1 MIHIFLVDKLKH
13 VISKVVTKSI
23 IQIFSTQTDILLI
36 LLLLYKMAFVNLTSR
51 NRCYYLIH
59 TKVWFTKKIAL
70 TSFPIMSYYILHKVF
85 VYANPL
91 GSPLPHLTQGQTSS
105 RAGRGILSDIKIGWR
120 IKCTY
125 SRVGIL
131 PVQEKMNNH
140 YVLFQNMKLSYM
152 YRNSTF
158 FPEQTMSLLSTKYI
172 WSSSQFLLLIVFHAL
187 ELICPQVKSRGG
199 LRTEFEKRWT
209 AMSWE
214 KEEKESASITTRWC
228 FLRSKFHSDSKNVKK
243 CKK

>member
-1 MIHIFLVDKLKH
+1 MKSLWLKNYILNKPIFLYTILVDKLKH
-13 VISKVVTKSI
+13 VISKVVTISI
-23 IQIFSTQTDILLI
+23 IQIFSTQTDILLN

-51 NRCYYLIH
+51 NRCYFLIH

-70 TSFPIMSYYILHKVF
+70 TSFPIISYYILHKVF

-91 GSPLPHLTQGQTSS
+91 GSPLPPLTQGQTSS

-140 YVLFQNMKLSYM
+140 YVLFRIWSCHACISIAHFFLNRQWVYS
-152 YRNSTF
+152 RRSTF
-158 FPEQTMSLLSTKYI
+158 DPPANFYCWSYSTP
-172 WSSSQFLLLIVFHAL
+172 WNLFAL
-187 ELICPQVKSRGG
+187 KSRVEGVCE
-199 LRTEFEKRWT
+199 LN
-209 AMSWE
+209 
-214 KEEKESASITTRWC
+214 
-228 FLRSKFHSDSKNVKK
+228 LKK
-243 CKK
+243 GELQCHGRKKKKKALP